1 MNPSL
6 KQAKLALNFEGY
18 IGDFQMIFW
27 NAEMVKFLMV
37 WLVLGWGEICLI
49 IFLHCLEECVM
60 LFKDK
65 NRQWLILFFALFRGV
80 HNADKG

>member
-18 IGDFQMIFW
+18 IGNFQMIFW
-27 NAEMVKFLMV
+27 NAGMVKILAV
-37 WLVLGWGEICLI
+37 WLVMGWGD
-49 IFLHCLEECVM
+49 FLHCLEECIM

-65 NRQWLILFFALFRGV
+65 NRGLLILFFTLFRGV

>member
-27 NAEMVKFLMV
+27 NAEMVKILVV
-37 WLVLGWGEICLI
+37 WLVMG
-49 IFLHCLEECVM
+49 
-60 LFKDK
+60 
-65 NRQWLILFFALFRGV
+65 
-80 HNADKG
+80 

>member
-27 NAEMVKFLMV
+27 NAGMVKFLMV
-37 WLVLGWGEICLI
+37 WLVMGWGEIC
-49 IFLHCLEECVM
+49 
-60 LFKDK
+60 
-65 NRQWLILFFALFRGV
+65 LILFFALFRGV

>member
-18 IGDFQMIFW
+18 IGNFQMIFW
-27 NAEMVKFLMV
+27 NAEMVKILR
-37 WLVLGWGEICLI
+37 
-49 IFLHCLEECVM
+49 CLEKYKIPV
-60 LFKDK
+60 KDK
-65 NRQWLILFFALFRGV
+65 KMELLILFFTLFRGV

>member
-27 NAEMVKFLMV
+27 NAGMVKIFNG
-37 WLVLGWGEICLI
+37 LVSVGMRGNMFNNI
-49 IFLHCLEECVM
+49 
-60 LFKDK
+60 
-65 NRQWLILFFALFRGV
+65 FALFRRV